1 MINNLLKNF
10 CLITFALIAPIT
22 LPAGGIQKSLNQDK
36 FSHNINEIILSSNTY
51 LYSFPEINAKEL
63 LVLDIGTCLSVLRN
77 WKVSE
82 SEIWFRV
89 ELASNKLLDDPNKIK
104 IIDIMFKIYIF
115 IHPFVTLLG
124 SPNNLLEA
132 NSTLTQISFSFT
144 FQSRKTDKVVPTF
157 SNNNSLAI
165 ISGKL

>member
-22 LPAGGIQKSLNQDK
+22 LPAGGIQKSIIYNFPNNAK
-36 FSHNINEIILSSNTY
+36 EIILSSYTS

-89 ELASNKLLDDPNKIK
+89 ELASNKILDDPKKITK
-104 IIDIMFKIYIF
+104 GWIKM
-115 IHPFVTLLG
+115 
-124 SPNNLLEA
+124 
-132 NSTLTQISFSFT
+132 
-144 FQSRKTDKVVPTF
+144 
-157 SNNNSLAI
+157 
-165 ISGKL
+165 